1 MNEYKNYLKKS
12 SLPDTP
18 LELPNDDFGTHKYV
32 QGLVHFIERSAAPI
46 TIALKGEWGS
56 GKTSLMNRLYNDLC
70 SENKNF
76 LGVKINTWEYSM
88 LATPEETVVKII
100 IQLVRA
106 LSNNDPGTSEKLK
119 NFAKT
124 AVNFV
129 YRGTREWGKKQL
141 PFADIAIEALGLPTE
156 IFSGGETT
164 ESLSLSAIRV
174 ALTNAIAKTLREK
187 NKSGIIVFVDDLD
200 RLNPPLAVQILELLK
215 NIFTLDHCIFILAID
230 YDVVVKGLEPKFGP
244 YKPENDREF
253 RSFFD
258 KIIQVPFS
266 LPVGNYEPLTFVL
279 DSLMEIEYI
288 NNTERHMTRFKDS
301 IEKIVNYSVGKNP
314 RAIKR
319 LINTLSLLNCI
330 SKYSNQIQETSDY
343 KLINFAIVSLQVCYQ
358 KIYDMLSIN
367 PDFDRW
373 DVTIAAKLGVH
384 NAVDSDSEELNGD
397 IILDALCEK
406 EIFYD
411 QHHNDILGL
420 IRIIKECAMEIDKSN
435 PDKIVRDLMKS
446 SSVTNVST
454 SESVGYNNREIINRL
469 HGNIAEYVRRNRPE
483 IDLKPK
489 RNTGNGGFIITLDNN
504 TKSHVVFSLS
514 EDALLTLGIT
524 LGVKNK
530 RPERLANQ
538 PFSTVMT
545 DIAVLRVIEPMQH
558 VVKEYSA
565 SGRIRPVEVEG
576 KTYTDIV
583 EEYKAREGEL
593 WDSISGDLN
602 YQLKVNSV
610 ADYEDTRIVR
620 TISDLIIAAYDMNS
634 RALKME

>member
-1 MNEYKNYLKKS
+1 MNDYKNFPKKS
-12 SLPDTP
+12 SLSDTP
-18 LELPNDDFGTHKYV
+18 LELPNNDFGTDKYV
-32 QGLVHFIERSAAPI
+32 KGLVNFIERSAAPI

-56 GKTSLMNRLYNDLC
+56 GKTSLMNRLHNDLC

-76 LGVKINTWEYSM
+76 IGVKINTWEYSM

-100 IQLVRA
+100 IQLVRS
-106 LSNNDPGTSEKLK
+106 LSNNDPSTSEKLK
-119 NFAKT
+119 NFTKT
-124 AVNFV
+124 AINFV
-129 YRGTREWGKKQL
+129 YRGTREWGKKQI
-141 PFADIAIEALGLPTE
+141 PFADYAIEALGVPTE
-156 IFSGGETT
+156 IFSGQGTPENI
-164 ESLSLSAIRV
+164 SLSDLRI
-174 ALTNAIAKTLREK
+174 ALTNAIAKTLSEK
-187 NKSGIIVFVDDLD
+187 NKNGIIVFVDDLD

-215 NIFTLDHCIFILAID
+215 NIFTLDNCIFILAID
-230 YDVVVKGLEPKFGP
+230 YEVVVKGLEPKYGP

-266 LPVGNYEPLTFVL
+266 LPVGNYDPINFVL
-279 DSLMEIEYI
+279 DSLMEIDFI
-288 NNTERHMTRFKDS
+288 NTSERHMTRFKQS

-330 SKYSNQIQETSDY
+330 SQYSDQNQNTPDY

-384 NAVDSDSEELNGD
+384 NAVDSEELNGD
-397 IILDALCEK
+397 TILDALCEK

-411 QHHNDILGL
+411 QHHSDILGL
-420 IRIIKECAMEIDKSN
+420 IRIIKECALEIDRSN
-435 PDKIVRDLMKS
+435 PDKIVRDLMRS
-446 SSVTNVST
+446 SSVTNVSN

-469 HGNIAEYVRRNRPE
+469 HSNVATFIKRNRPE

-514 EDALLTLGIT
+514 EDELLTLGIT
-524 LGVKNK
+524 LGVKNG

-538 PFSTVMT
+538 PFSMVMN
-545 DIAVLRVIEPMQH
+545 DDAVQQVIEPMHH
-558 VVKEYSA
+558 VVKEYTS
-565 SGRIRPVEVEG
+565 SGLIHPVSLFNGE
-576 KTYTDIV
+576 TYTDIV
-583 EEYKAREGEL
+583 EEYKVREDEL
-593 WDSISGDLN
+593 WDSISGDLS
-602 YQLKVNSV
+602 YRLKVNSV
-610 ADYEDTRIVR
+610 TDYEDTRMVR
-620 TISDLIIAAYDMNS
+620 TISDLIIAAYDMNN
-634 RALKME
+634 RALKIK